1 MGKKTSS
8 NGIPIQ
14 QAMANWA
21 AAIEAVLQHI
31 DRIAK
36 GGQPNPTATSDLIAA
51 AEAARL
57 QCEEAHLL

>member
-1 MGKKTSS
+1 MEN

-14 QAMANWA
+14 QAMARWS
-21 AAIEAVLQHI
+21 AAIEAVLQDI

-51 AEAARL
+51 VQATRL
-57 QCEEAHLL
+57 ECEEAHLL